1 MRVRSVGWVC
11 ILLTFVTPATA
22 APDSGS
28 LAGATQ
34 IEEVTVTGVQP
45 GPGLWRVSKG
55 NGTLWILGTY
65 SPLPQQ
71 ITWRS
76 KEVEATIA
84 ESREVLAPY
93 VAEFFV
99 AGTDAY
105 GLTGRPLKEV
115 LDRGAYARWRAL
127 SKRYIERRQ
136 RRDDWLPASAAVQ
149 LQMHAFEKAGLTF
162 DDQVWR
168 TVYRVARENGVRITT
183 DHQIRQAVRP
193 SATNEL
199 AASVYYEPAAIEFL
213 TRTMERLERD
223 IAATKSRANAWAVGN
238 VSALSSLT
246 ERRQVQAYEAS
257 LSGPFIE
264 KHGLD
269 DLFERADAKWLQA
282 ATRALKQNEV
292 TFAVLPVMLLVDSS
306 GLLAKLRDMGY
317 EVELPN

>member
-1 MRVRSVGWVC
+1 M
-11 ILLTFVTPATA
+11 LLMFATQATA
-22 APDSGS
+22 ESSAGSSSGVPGGS
-28 LAGATQ
+28 TP
-34 IEEVTVTGVQP
+34 IEAVTVTGVQP

-71 ITWRS
+71 MTWRS

-93 VAEFFV
+93 VAEFYV

-105 GLTGRPLKEV
+105 GLTGKRLKEV
-115 LDRGAYARWRAL
+115 LDRAAYSRWRAL
-127 SKRYIERRQ
+127 SKRYIGRDQ

-183 DHQIRQAVRP
+183 DHQIRQAVQP
-193 SATNEL
+193 SASSD

-213 TRTMERLERD
+213 NRTMERLERD
-223 IAATKSRANAWAVGN
+223 IAATKSRANAWAVGDVN
-238 VSALSSLT
+238 ALTSLV
-246 ERRQVQAYEAS
+246 ERRQAQAYEAS
-257 LSGPFIE
+257 LAGPFIA
-264 KHGLD
+264 KYGLR

-282 ATRALKQNEV
+282 ATRALEQNET
-292 TFAVLPVMLLVDSS
+292 TFAVLPVMLLVDSG
-306 GLLAKLRDMGY
+306 GLLAKLRDIGY
-317 EVELPN
+317 EVEPPM